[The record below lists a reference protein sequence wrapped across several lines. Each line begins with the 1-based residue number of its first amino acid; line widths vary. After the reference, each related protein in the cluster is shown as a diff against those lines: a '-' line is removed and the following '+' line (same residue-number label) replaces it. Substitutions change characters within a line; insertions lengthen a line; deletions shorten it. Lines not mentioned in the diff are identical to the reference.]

1 MTYQEIVE
9 KTREI
14 IFSYDLTSI
23 KDLKEHIAV
32 QINITGEGEGAF
44 YIEIKDGE
52 VYIEPYEY
60 YDRDCKFIIS
70 ADNFFKI
77 CDGSLDA
84 VKAFTV
90 GKLKVQGN
98 IDKALNFSGIV
109 KSVREKSEGKKSKRK
124 SKA

>member
-9 KTREI
+9 KTKDI
-14 IFSYDLTSI
+14 IFSYDLSSL
-23 KDLKEHIAV
+23 KDSDEHIAV
-32 QINITGEGEGAF
+32 QINIKGEGEGAF
-44 YIEIKDGE
+44 YIELKDGN

-70 ADNFFKI
+70 AENLFKI

-90 GKLKVQGN
+90 GKLKVEGS
-98 IDKALNFSGIV
+98 IDKALKFSGIV
-109 KSVREKSEGKKSKRK
+109 KSVREQSESK
-124 SKA
+124 

>member
-1 MTYQEIVE
+1 MTYEEIVA
-9 KTREI
+9 KTRDI

-23 KDLKEHIAV
+23 KDSSEHIAV
-32 QINITGEGEGAF
+32 QINIKGEGEGAF

-60 YDRDCKFIIS
+60 YDRDCKFIVS
-70 ADNFFKI
+70 ANDFFKI

-90 GKLKVQGN
+90 GKLKVEGN
-98 IDKALNFSGIV
+98 IDKALKFSGIV
-109 KSVREKSEGKKSKRK
+109 KSVREQSEGKKSRK
-124 SKA
+124 KNK

>member
-14 IFSYDLTSI
+14 IFSYDLSSL
-23 KDLKEHIAV
+23 KDSDEHIAV
-32 QINITGEGEGAF
+32 QVNIKGEGEGIF
-44 YIEIKDGE
+44 YIELKDGN

-60 YDRDCKFIIS
+60 YDRDCTFVIS
-70 ADNFFKI
+70 AENFFKI

-90 GKLKVQGN
+90 GKLKVLGN
-98 IDKALNFSGIV
+98 IDKVLKFSGIV
-109 KSVREKSEGKKSKRK
+109 KSVREQSENKKSKKK
-124 SKA
+124 SK